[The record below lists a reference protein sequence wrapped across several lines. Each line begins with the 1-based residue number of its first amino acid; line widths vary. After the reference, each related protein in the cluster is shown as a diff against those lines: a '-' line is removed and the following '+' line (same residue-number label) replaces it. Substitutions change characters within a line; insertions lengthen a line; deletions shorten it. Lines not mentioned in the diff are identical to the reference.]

1 MERFDRNKI
10 FEVGPSNSKDF
21 LYNETS
27 YHEHDASFDCEHS
40 VKVKLFFK
48 GIIAMLSQ
56 MAIDWA

>member
-1 MERFDRNKI
+1 MWFVDRFDRNKL

-40 VKVKLFFK
+40 VKAEKLLGLNK
-48 GIIAMLSQ
+48 VESTN
-56 MAIDWA
+56 

>member
-1 MERFDRNKI
+1 MWFVERFDRNKI

-40 VKVKLFFK
+40 VKVKLFF
-48 GIIAMLSQ
+48 
-56 MAIDWA
+56 